1 MKKATGHHGS
11 TAAGRRWIGVGMLA
25 IMVCTGNAWAQQR
38 MEVGGAPPPNRVPSV
53 VWVNGYSPDNSA
65 RGVFYDIRP
74 SAAQLAYASK
84 FSALTHEEEGARSLF
99 ADGSEVQPLATAPPS
114 SVSRAPAARGA
125 QTAVISF
132 ETQSFDDNITT
143 TGGSIFIPPDSHGA
157 PGPSDVVVVN
167 NVSLA
172 SYDKTTGAVS
182 GLALQSFKTFFG
194 STTFTFDPKVVY
206 DHFSD
211 RFVIVTLEREDV
223 AAFGDPAD
231 ASRILL
237 AASPVGTPAG
247 TWIALSIDAKTT
259 IGADTT
265 WCDYP
270 GLAVDEEAIYVTC
283 NHFKF
288 GSSPGSSVGQR
299 LRTVDKASFYAGTF
313 SDVTDLFV
321 YDPATASGGSA
332 VTMMPAQLHS
342 DPGGTIGTWL
352 VGYSGLTDGTNDFF
366 QVIRIDSPLGGA
378 GASFTLTFVNLG
390 DVDDVATAFADA
402 EQSGTATRIDTG
414 DRRLLDAV
422 WRTDRLWGVAT
433 MIPSSGADA
442 GHETAHF
449 VQMDTS
455 TGTPSLVNQG
465 NAGGEEL
472 GTTTYTFYPSI
483 AVNDDCAIMGFA
495 ATNAAMFP
503 GAYYV
508 GINPLTA
515 AVGGTLTLRAGD
527 DFYVRTFGGSDNRWG
542 DYTSTTL
549 DFDDEA
555 SFWVFSE
562 YAQTRGTVVNSEDG
576 RWGQRAAEEI
586 CGGVLPVELE
596 GFSAR
601 VDGRTVTLAWRTQSE
616 TNNAGFEVEMRAAAE
631 PGKTWRA
638 VGFVP
643 GAGTTNEVQAY
654 TFRVEDVGPGPY
666 RFRLKQRD
674 FDGTFVYSPE
684 VEVFVELPEAFVLSD
699 AFPNPFN
706 PQTQFTLMVRNEQ
719 RVRVAVF
726 DALGREVARLHD
738 GPLAPNTAHRFTFEA
753 SGLPSGLYVYRVE
766 GETFSASKLMTLVK

>member
-1 MKKATGHHGS
+1 
-11 TAAGRRWIGVGMLA
+11 MLA
-25 IMVCTGNAWAQQR
+25 IMVCAGNAWAQQR

-84 FSALTHEEEGARSLF
+84 FSALTHEEEGVRSLF
-99 ADGSEVQPLATAPPS
+99 ADGSEVQPLGTAPPS
-114 SVSRAPAARGA
+114 SVSPAPVAPGSQA
-125 QTAVISF
+125 AVISF

-206 DHFSD
+206 DHFSN
-211 RFVIVTLEREDV
+211 RFVVVTLEREDV

-247 TWIALSIDAKTT
+247 TWIAISIDAKTT
-259 IGADTT
+259 IGADAT

-270 GLAVDEEAIYVTC
+270 GLAVDEEAIYITC

-299 LRTVDKASFYAGTF
+299 LRTIDKASFYAGTF
-313 SDVTDLFV
+313 SDVTDLFI
-321 YDPATASGGSA
+321 YDPATAVGGFD
-332 VTMMPAQLHS
+332 VTMMPAQVHS

-352 VGYSGLTDGTNDFF
+352 VGYSGLSDGTNESY

-378 GASFTLTFVNLG
+378 GASFTLTFVSLG

-483 AVNDDCAIMGFA
+483 AVNNDCAIMGFA

-515 AVGGTLTLRAGD
+515 AVGGTITLRTGD

-555 SFWVFSE
+555 SFWIFNE
-562 YAQTRGTVVNSEDG
+562 YAQTRGTIVSGEDG

-596 GFSAR
+596 GFSAL
-601 VDGRTVTLAWRTQSE
+601 VEGRTVTLAWRTQSE

-643 GAGTTNEVQAY
+643 GAGTTSEAQAY
-654 TFRVEDVGPGPY
+654 TFRVEDIGPGPY
-666 RFRLKQRD
+666 LFRLKQRD

>member
-1 MKKATGHHGS
+1 MKKATDQRS
-11 TAAGRRWIGVGMLA
+11 ATTKGRWLGVGMLVMIIFA
-25 IMVCTGNAWAQQR
+25 GDVWAQQR
-38 MEVGGAPPPNRVPSV
+38 AYVGGAETPDRPPGV
-53 VWVNGYSPDNSA
+53 VWVNGYDPAHPA
-65 RGVFYDIRP
+65 RGVFYDVRP
-74 SAAQLAYASK
+74 SAAQLSYASQ
-84 FSALTHEEEGARSLF
+84 FATLTHEEEYARGLF
-99 ADGSEVQPLATAPPS
+99 ADGAEVQPLAVAPPS
-114 SVSRAPAARGA
+114 GASPVPAASA
-125 QTAVISF
+125 ASSAVISF
-132 ETQSFDDNITT
+132 ETQDFDDNITT

-157 PGPSDVVVVN
+157 AGPSDVVVVN

-206 DHFSD
+206 DHFSN
-211 RFVIVTLEREDV
+211 RFVVVTLEREDV

-237 AASPVGTPAG
+237 AASPMGTPAG
-247 TWIALSIDAKTT
+247 IWTAISIDAKLT
-259 IGADTT
+259 IGADET

-270 GLAVDEEAIYVTC
+270 GLAVDEEAIYITC
-283 NHFKF
+283 NHFRF

-313 SDVTDLFV
+313 NDATDLFIYDPTTAAGSPSDVTR
-321 YDPATASGGSA
+321 
-332 VTMMPAQLHS
+332 MPAHVHS
-342 DPGGTIGTWL
+342 DPGGVIGTWL
-352 VGYSGLTDGTNDFF
+352 LGYSGFSDGTNEFYE
-366 QVIRIDSPLGGA
+366 VIRIDNPLAGA
-378 GASFTLTFVNLG
+378 GASFALTFVNLG
-390 DVDDVATAFADA
+390 DVDATATAFADA
-402 EQSGTATRIDTG
+402 EQSGTATRIDSG

-422 WRTDRLWGVAT
+422 WRSDRLWGVAT
-433 MIPSSGADA
+433 MIPTSGADA

-449 VQMDTS
+449 VQVST

-465 NAGGEEL
+465 NVGAEDL
-472 GTTTYTFYPSI
+472 GATTYTFYPSI
-483 AVNDDCAIMGFA
+483 AVNDDCAVMGFA
-495 ATNAAMFP
+495 ASNAAIFP

-515 AVGGTLTLRAGD
+515 DVGGTITLRAGD
-527 DFYVRTFGGSDNRWG
+527 DFYVRTLGGSDNRWG

-549 DFDDEA
+549 DFDDEM
-555 SFWVFSE
+555 SFWIFNE

-576 RWGQRAAEEI
+576 RWGQRAAEEV

-596 GFSAR
+596 GFGAR
-601 VDGRTVTLAWRTQSE
+601 LEGRTVTLAWRTQSE
-616 TNNAGFEVEMRAAAE
+616 TNNAGFEVEMRDEAA
-631 PGKTWRA
+631 PGKTWQA

-643 GAGTTNEVQAY
+643 GAGTTSEAQAY
-654 TFRVEDVGPGPY
+654 IFRLEDVAPGPH

-674 FDGTFVYSPE
+674 FDGTFVVSPE
-684 VEVFVELPEAFVLSD
+684 VEVFVELPEAYMLSD

-706 PQTQFTLMVRNEQ
+706 PQTRFTLMVRNEQ

-738 GPLAPNTAHRFTFEA
+738 GPLAANTPHRFTFEA
-753 SGLPSGLYVYRVE
+753 AGLPSGLYVYRAD

>member
-1 MKKATGHHGS
+1 MLVIVLC
-11 TAAGRRWIGVGMLA
+11 AGD
-25 IMVCTGNAWAQQR
+25 AWAQR
-38 MEVGGAPPPNRVPSV
+38 GMDVGGAPPPNRVPSV
-53 VWVNGYSPDNSA
+53 VWVNGYSPDNPA
-65 RGVFYDIRP
+65 HGVFYDIRP

-84 FSALTHEEEGARSLF
+84 FSALTHEEEGVRSLF
-99 ADGSEVQPLATAPPS
+99 ADGSEVQPLVTAPPS
-114 SVSRAPAARGA
+114 SVSPAPVAPGSQA
-125 QTAVISF
+125 AVISF

-143 TGGSIFIPPDSHGA
+143 TGGSIFIPPDAHGA
-157 PGPSDVVVVN
+157 AGPSDVVVVN

-206 DHFSD
+206 DHFSN
-211 RFVIVTLEREDV
+211 RFVLVTLEREDV

-247 TWIALSIDAKTT
+247 PWIGISIDAKIT
-259 IGADTT
+259 IGADET

-270 GLAVDEEAIYVTC
+270 GLAVDEEAVYVTC

-313 SDVTDLFV
+313 NDATDLFI
-321 YDPATASGGSA
+321 YDPTTATGSPSA
-332 VTMMPAQLHS
+332 VTRMPAQVHS
-342 DPGGTIGTWL
+342 DPGGVIGTWL
-352 VGYSGLTDGTNDFF
+352 LGYSGFTDGTNEFYE
-366 QVIRIDSPLGGA
+366 VIRIDSPLGGA
-378 GASFTLTFVNLG
+378 GASFALTFINLG
-390 DVDDVATAFADA
+390 DVDATATAFADA
-402 EQSGTATRIDTG
+402 EQSGTATRIDSG

-422 WRTDRLWGVAT
+422 WRNDRLWGVAT

-449 VQMDTS
+449 AQLST

-465 NAGGEEL
+465 DVGAEDL

-483 AVNDDCAIMGFA
+483 AVNDDCAVMGFA
-495 ATNAAMFP
+495 ASNTAMFP

-515 AVGGTLTLRAGD
+515 DVGGTITLRAGD
-527 DFYVRTFGGSDNRWG
+527 DFYVRTLGGSDNRWG

-555 SFWVFSE
+555 SFWIFNE
-562 YAQTRGTVVNSEDG
+562 YAQTRGTVVNMEDG
-576 RWGQRAAEEI
+576 RWGQRAAEEV

-596 GFSAR
+596 GFGAR
-601 VDGRTVTLAWRTQSE
+601 LEGRTVTLAWRTQSE
-616 TNNAGFEVEMRAAAE
+616 TNNAGFEVEMRDEAA
-631 PGKTWRA
+631 PGKTWQA

-643 GAGTTNEVQAY
+643 GAGTTSEARAY
-654 TFRVEDVGPGPY
+654 TFRLEDVAPGPH

-674 FDGTFVYSPE
+674 FDGTFVVSPE
-684 VEVFVELPEAFVLSD
+684 VEVFVELPEAYVLSD

-706 PQTQFTLMVRNEQ
+706 PQTRFTLMVRNEQ

-738 GPLAPNTAHRFTFEA
+738 GPLAANTPHRFTFEA
-753 SGLPSGLYVYRVE
+753 AGLPSGLYVYRAD